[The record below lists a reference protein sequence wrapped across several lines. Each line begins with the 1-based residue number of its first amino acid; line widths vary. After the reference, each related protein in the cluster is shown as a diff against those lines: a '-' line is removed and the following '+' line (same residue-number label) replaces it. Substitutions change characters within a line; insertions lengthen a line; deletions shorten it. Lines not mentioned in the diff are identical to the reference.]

1 MKKSTFAKKTS
12 LIGLLSILLISTCF
26 VGCDDDCPTQTE
38 CPTFPTTRSAFVLNE
53 GIFQVNNS
61 TLTHINLD
69 LGVVTQNYFEQR
81 IKRLLGDTGNDMMIV
96 GDIMY
101 IVVNNSNR
109 LEIVDLKTW
118 TSIKSIEM
126 SKDNVGSSPREII
139 EHDGKVFVTNF
150 NGYVAVIDSV
160 NNFQNP
166 IDWVKVGTQPEGIVS
181 LNKKIYVANSNYE
194 STTFTTN
201 PGSISI
207 IDPSTL
213 SVEETINNVGHNI
226 SGLTRDA
233 YGDLYIISRGNY
245 SDISPG
251 LVVFNSTSKT
261 SDTTFDMGAQL
272 IRING
277 DEGFISV
284 GAYEPPTYA
293 FVAKVV
299 KLDVKAD
306 TLVSDELIASS
317 NFQTLYGLDI
327 EPESGDIYC
336 TDARDYSVSGDVIVF
351 DKNGQKKSMFK
362 TGINPTKVLFFSN

>member
-12 LIGLLSILLISTCF
+12 LIGLLSILLMSTCF

-166 IDWVKVGTQPEGIVS
+166 IDWIKVGTQPEGIVS

-213 SVEETINNVGHNI
+213 TVEETINNVGHNI

-336 TDARDYSVSGDVIVF
+336 TDAKDYSVSGDVIVF

-362 TGINPTKVLFFSN
+362 TGVNPTKVLFFSN

>member
-12 LIGLLSILLISTCF
+12 LIGLLSILLMSTCF

-362 TGINPTKVLFFSN
+362 TGVNPTKVLFFSN